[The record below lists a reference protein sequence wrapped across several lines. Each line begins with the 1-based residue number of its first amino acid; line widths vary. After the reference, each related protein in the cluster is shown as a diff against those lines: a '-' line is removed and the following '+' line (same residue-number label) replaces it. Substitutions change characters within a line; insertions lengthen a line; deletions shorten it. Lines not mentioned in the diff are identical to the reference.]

1 MAAELCVNCMNLELS
16 SWLVINRSSS
26 CDRNVISIC
35 ISASSR
41 LSALHGALS
50 SWLVCPALRVN
61 AIFGT
66 GTSNPAPLRFCCS
79 LRVARANRP
88 TVSHC
93 SRFSCPALLLSARQ
107 INLLALFG
115 SFFNSSNWRCLRLHA
130 AVSFARMMSKNPF
143 SLIQAASLLAAS
155 AS

>member
-1 MAAELCVNCMNLELS
+1 MAAESCVNCMNLELS
-16 SWLVINRSSS
+16 SWLVMSRSSS

-41 LSALHGALS
+41 FSALHGALS
-50 SWLVCPALRVN
+50 SRPVCLALRVN
-61 AIFGT
+61 AIF

-93 SRFSCPALLLSARQ
+93 SRFSCPALLRSARL
-107 INLLALFG
+107 INLLALSG
-115 SFFNSSNWRCLRLHA
+115 SFFNSSSWRCLRLHA
-130 AVSFARMMSKNPF
+130 AASFARMMSKNPF